1 MPPAQ
6 LETIFKQSRSVVL
19 AMAEDV
25 TGRKSV
31 LHVSCFCTFKCMY
44 VLIRPGPRWPP
55 PPPLLGNIEESRPET
70 RAP

>member
-19 AMAEDV
+19 AMADDV

-31 LHVSCFCTFKCMY
+31 LLVSCFCTFKCMY
-44 VLIRPGPRWPP
+44 VWPP
-55 PPPLLGNIEESRPET
+55 PPPLLGNIEESKPET